1 MLSAQALAWGR
12 SDNIIRE
19 MTAYGARRKAEIG
32 PDKVFDYSIGN
43 PSVPAP
49 DCLRRALLDLLT
61 EDDPQLHSYT
71 PAPGLMSLRRAIA
84 QNLGRRY
91 GARVRAEEVYVTCG
105 ASSGLSICTHAL
117 LSPGD
122 KALTFAPFFPEYTL
136 FVEAAGAE
144 LVTVPPA
151 AGMQPD
157 LEALERLLDERC
169 WMLILNSPN
178 NPSGVLLPEE
188 GLSALCA
195 LLRRAEARF
204 GHPIYLLSDE
214 PYRELV
220 YDGRSAP
227 CALNY
232 YDDSILCYS
241 YSKALSLPGERL
253 GYLALG
259 EGMPDRGEVF
269 AAICGAGR
277 SLGYINAPSLF
288 QRAAERCLDQT
299 SELDVYREN
308 RDLLYGGLTALGYD
322 CVYPDGAFY
331 LFFRSPEPDAVAFCQ
346 RAKAYE
352 LVLVPSNDFGLEG
365 YVRAAY
371 CVSTDMIRRSMPAF
385 AALAADCGLKAK
397 T

>member
-32 PDKVFDYSIGN
+32 PDKVFDFSIGN

-49 DCLRRALLDLLT
+49 EALRRALLELL
-61 EDDPQLHSYT
+61 EENGPQLHAYT
-71 PAPGLMSLRRAIA
+71 PAPGLPSFRRAIA
-84 QNLGRRY
+84 EDLRRRY
-91 GARVRAEEVYVTCG
+91 GAKVPPEAVYVTCG

-122 KALTFAPFFPEYTL
+122 KALTFTPYFPEYRL

-144 LVTVPPA
+144 LVEVPPA
-151 AGMQPD
+151 EGLQPD
-157 LEALERLLDERC
+157 LDALERLLDERC
-169 WMLILNSPN
+169 WMLIFNSPN

-188 GLSALCA
+188 GLRALCDI
-195 LLRRAEARF
+195 LRRAEARF
-204 GHPIYLLSDE
+204 GHPIWLLADE

-220 YDGRSAP
+220 YDGRVAP
-227 CALNY
+227 CVLNF
-232 YDDSILCYS
+232 YDNSILCYS
-241 YSKALSLPGERL
+241 YSKSLSLPGERL

-259 EGMPDRGEVF
+259 EEMPDRSEVF

-288 QRAAERCLDQT
+288 QRAAERCIEET
-299 SELDVYREN
+299 SDVDEYRVN

-346 RAKAYE
+346 HAQAYE

-371 CVSTDMIRRSMPAF
+371 CVSTDMIRRAMPAF
-385 AALAADCGLKAK
+385 AALAGDYGLRK
-397 T
+397 